1 SDTVGQG
8 ATRALAARRRDRRGI
23 PGPPADPVAA
33 RRHPSRPR
41 GDPGEL
47 ERAREIGARRAASAV
62 AEPAGAA
69 PAGAAN
75 RVWSPPCCCSVPAA
89 PSSRPERAMLSV
101 LNVAYPFAAVD
112 RDPLGGAE
120 QVLALIDDALVRAR
134 HQSLVIAREDSR
146 PRGELIPVP
155 QTGGV
160 IGDAERRRAAL
171 AHREAIAGAL
181 RRHRVDVVHLHG
193 VDFLDY
199 LPATDLPVV
208 VTLHLPLSWYPPAA
222 LSLGERVHLVA
233 VSESQRRACGAGA
246 AIAEVVPNGVALE
259 RYRPRARRAALA
271 LLIGRECPAQRV
283 HVALGG

>member
-1 SDTVGQG
+1 
-8 ATRALAARRRDRRGI
+8 
-23 PGPPADPVAA
+23 
-33 RRHPSRPR
+33 
-41 GDPGEL
+41 
-47 ERAREIGARRAASAV
+47 
-62 AEPAGAA
+62 
-69 PAGAAN
+69 
-75 RVWSPPCCCSVPAA
+75 
-89 PSSRPERAMLSV
+89 
-101 LNVAYPFAAVD
+101 
-112 RDPLGGAE
+112 
-120 QVLALIDDALVRAR
+120 
-134 HQSLVIAREDSR
+134 
-146 PRGELIPVP
+146 IPVP

-259 RYRPRARRAALA
+259 RYRPRARRAAFA
-271 LLIGRECPAQRV
+271 LLIGRVCPEKGV
-283 HVALGG
+283 HVALRVARRAGVPLLCGGPVYPYEEHLRYFERDVAPLLGGERRYLGPVCGGRKAELLARARCLLVTSQVDETSSLVALEALASGTPVVGFRRGALPELVESGVTGFLVDSEEEMAEAILWADRLHPADCRRAAEVRGSS